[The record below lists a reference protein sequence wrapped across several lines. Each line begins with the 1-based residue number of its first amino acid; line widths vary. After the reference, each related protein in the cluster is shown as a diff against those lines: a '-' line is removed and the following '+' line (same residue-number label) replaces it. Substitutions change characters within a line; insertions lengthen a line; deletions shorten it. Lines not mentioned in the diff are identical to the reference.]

1 MSRPPKAR
9 DRALAAYCEL
19 LRTDGER
26 GTTIEAVAARAEV
39 SKGGV
44 LYHFPSKEALAEA
57 ALEQFRDE
65 CVIDLK
71 SMAAAPEGPSRHYV
85 RTSWTSG
92 SDLDVAYVAILR
104 LAQSSW
110 QPAIQALES
119 VHESWLD
126 LITSEV
132 GDRHTAE
139 AIMLIGEGL
148 YHHSSMP
155 GDWSRA
161 IFARSLDHLLGIVD
175 RLKERA

>member
-9 DRALAAYCEL
+9 NKALLAYCEL
-19 LRTDGER
+19 LRRDGER
-26 GTTIEAVAARAEV
+26 ATTIDAVAARAEL

-57 ALEQFRDE
+57 ALEEFRLS
-65 CVIDLK
+65 CQQDLA
-71 SMAAAPEGPSRHYV
+71 SMAQAAEGPARHYV

-92 SDLDVAYVAILR
+92 SDLDTYYIAMLR

-110 QPAIQALES
+110 QPAVEALEW
-119 VHESWLD
+119 VHQAWLE
-126 LITSEV
+126 LIQEEV
-132 GDRHTAE
+132 GDRYAAE

-155 GDWSRA
+155 GEWSRGT
-161 IFARSLDHLLGIVD
+161 FARSVEHLLELVDHL
-175 RLKERA
+175 KHS